1 MQASL
6 LTKNRHEEL
15 LSNELHALLDSI
27 GTTKKIR
34 KDTFLFQEGMEA
46 HDIYLVKSGLVQIGK
61 LGEDG
66 KELTLRICKND
77 DVVGE
82 LTLFSDNPIYLL
94 NAKVLKSGEVLAIN
108 KDKLEHEL
116 MQNSALTFEFMKWV
130 SNQMRKFQYKIRD
143 LLLNGKK
150 GALYSTLIRLSNSY
164 GIEQNNGVLIDM
176 ALTNQELAAFCA
188 ATRESA
194 NRMLVDLRKQDVISM
209 NKSGKIFIKD
219 MQFLRDEIGCE
230 HCPIEICNID

>member
-6 LTKNRHEEL
+6 VAKNRHEEL

-27 GTTKKIR
+27 GTTKKMY
-34 KDTFLFQEGMEA
+34 KDSYLFQQEMDA
-46 HDIYLVKSGLVQIGK
+46 HEIYLIKSGLIQIGK

-66 KELTLRICKND
+66 KMLTLRICNNND
-77 DVVGE
+77 IVGE
-82 LTLFSDNPIYLL
+82 LTLFRDNATYLQ
-94 NAKVLKSGEVLAIN
+94 NAKVLESGEVLAID
-108 KDKLEHEL
+108 KEKLEKEL
-116 MQNSALTFEFMKWV
+116 MQNSALAFEFMKWV

-164 GIEQNNGVLIDM
+164 GIKQDNGVLIDLP
-176 ALTNQELAAFCA
+176 LTNQELAAFCA

-194 NRMLVDLRKQDVISM
+194 NRMLVNLRKQDVITM
-209 NKSGKIFIKD
+209 KKSGKILIKD

-230 HCPIEICNID
+230 QCPIEICNIE

>member
-15 LSNELHALLDSI
+15 LSDQLRALLDSI
-27 GTTKKIR
+27 GTTKEIH
-34 KDTFLFQEGMEA
+34 KDTFLFQEGMDA

-66 KELTLRICKND
+66 KELTLRICKKD

-82 LTLFSDNPIYLL
+82 LTLFSDNATYLL
-94 NAKVLKSGEVLAIN
+94 NAKVLTSGEVLAIN
-108 KDKLEHEL
+108 KDKLEKDL
-116 MQNSALTFEFMKWV
+116 MQNSELTFEFMKWV
-130 SNQMRKFQYKIRD
+130 SNEMRKFQYKIRD

-164 GIEQNNGVLIDM
+164 GIEKDNGILIDLP
-176 ALTNQELAAFCA
+176 LTNQELAAFCA

-194 NRMLVDLRKQDVISM
+194 NRMLVDLRKQDVISTG
-209 NKSGKIFIKD
+209 KSGKIFIKD

-230 HCPIEICNID
+230 QCPIKICNID